1 MSNWQQFLESR
12 NAQFKDGLVVSFGEN
27 AADYSSLQENSLLFA
42 LEDHA
47 VITLTGGN
55 GSQLL
60 QGQVTCDIKTLNAEN
75 SLFGAHCTP
84 KGRVIALF
92 HIAQWTEDTIALI
105 TRKDQVETLLQSL
118 GKFAPFFK
126 TEIRVN
132 EEIKILGLSGEV
144 AGQLPELSAPYKN
157 IPLPDGRQLLLID
170 NDEAQSFWE
179 EMENKAT
186 TAGLPLWELMDI
198 RAGLPKISTAT
209 IDSFVP
215 QMINLQALDAI
226 SFKKGCYSGQ
236 EVVARMK
243 YLGKL
248 KKRMYRL
255 SIAGNTIPTIGN
267 AIYLPNQT
275 QSIGTVVNAQQADE
289 NQIELL
295 AVLTEAAAQADALH
309 VFGESGSNS
318 GPLSTVTV
326 LSLPYQLEQ

>member
-1 MSNWQQFLESR
+1 MSNWRQFLESR
-12 NAQFKDGLVVSFGEN
+12 NAQLKDDLVVSFGES
-27 AADYSSLQENSLLFA
+27 AADYPSLLEKNLFFA

-47 VITLTGGN
+47 IITLTGGN

-60 QGQVTCDIKTLNAEN
+60 QGQVTCDMKALSAEN
-75 SLFGAHCTP
+75 SLYGAHCTP

-92 HIAQWTEDTIALI
+92 HIAQWTEGTIALI
-105 TRKDQVETLLQSL
+105 TRRNQVEALLQSL

-132 EEIKILGLSGEV
+132 EEIKILGLSGEI
-144 AGQLPELSAPYKN
+144 AAQLPELSAPYKN
-157 IPLPDGRQLLLID
+157 IALPDGRQLLLIG
-170 NDEAQSFWE
+170 NEQSQNFWQDLE
-179 EMENKAT
+179 SKAT
-186 TAGLPLWELMDI
+186 AAGQPLWELMDI
-198 RAGLPKISTAT
+198 RTGLPKISKAT

-215 QMINLQALDAI
+215 QMLNLQVLDAI

-255 SIAGNTIPTIGN
+255 SIAGTTAPAVGQ

-275 QSIGTVVNAQQADE
+275 QSAGTIVNAQQADE
-289 NQIELL
+289 NRIELL

-309 VFGESGSNS
+309 VFGESASNP
-318 GPLSTVTV
+318 GALTTVTE
-326 LSLPYQLEQ
+326 LPFPYRLEQ